1 MGKRE
6 LLILVAFVALGTIA
20 FQFSAPPAKEQ
31 PGGFSFSKLLDSAR
45 RQMHGNQSYT
55 APPRTL
61 TFPVGTDITHV
72 SIAGS
77 AGPVKIL
84 GEARDNVSLELTVAS
99 TGENQDAAIALA
111 NQTTVSEDRV
121 GGVLAL
127 RVVFPKDE
135 TQTSQAVLKIPLRLG
150 VRMDGTRE
158 TSISNVR
165 SVDLTNPARGTTV
178 IDHVAEQVT
187 GTQNGG
193 TITLASIKTLR
204 MTLSRTRARISEVTG
219 TQSLEVNDGDTE
231 ITGSRGPLE
240 IEARRGDITIRGHR
254 GPVKISGADGQV
266 RIVGATDE
274 VHLDLRRTEVDAELA
289 SGVSGSI
296 VTSDEELRVSWR
308 DPAGVHVDAVAANG
322 AIDAADWGQTA
333 TTSPVDA
340 RLDVA
345 LSAPSAAAPRVSLRN
360 QGANIVLKKSS
371 KK

>member
-6 LLILVAFVALGTIA
+6 LLILLAFIAAGAVAFQL
-20 FQFSAPPAKEQ
+20 SAPPAKENQ
-31 PGGFSFSKLLDSAR
+31 SGFSFAKLVDSAR
-45 RQMHGNQSYT
+45 RQMHGNQSYA

-61 TFPVGTDITHV
+61 AFAVGTDITQL

-77 AGPVKIL
+77 AGPVKIT
-84 GEARDNVSLELTVAS
+84 GEARNDVSLELTVTS
-99 TGENQDAAIALA
+99 TGENEAAAIAVA

-150 VRMDGTRE
+150 VKLDGTRE
-158 TSISNVR
+158 TSISSVR
-165 SVDLTNPARGTTV
+165 SVDLTNPARGTTT
-178 IDHVAEQVT
+178 IDHIAEQVT
-187 GTQNGG
+187 GTQSGG
-193 TITLASIKTLR
+193 TITLSSIKFLK
-204 MTLSRTRARISEVTG
+204 MTLSRARARISDITG
-219 TQSLEVNDGDTE
+219 TQSLDVNDGDTE

-240 IEARRGDITIRGHR
+240 IEERRGDITIRGHH

-266 RIVGATDE
+266 RIVEAADE
-274 VHLDLRRTEVDAELA
+274 VHLDLRRAEVDAELA
-289 SGVSGSI
+289 TGVGGSL
-296 VTSDEELRVSWR
+296 VTSDEELRVTWR

-322 AIDAADWGQTA
+322 SIDAADWGHTA
-333 TTSPVDA
+333 TTSPVET

-345 LSAPSAAAPRVSLRN
+345 LGAPSAAAPRVSLRN